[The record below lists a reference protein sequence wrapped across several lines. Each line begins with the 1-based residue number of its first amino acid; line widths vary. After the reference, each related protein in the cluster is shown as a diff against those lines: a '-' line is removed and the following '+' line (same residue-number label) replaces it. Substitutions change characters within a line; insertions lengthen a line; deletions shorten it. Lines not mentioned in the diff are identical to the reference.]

1 MRVIRA
7 FVTEAVFYL
16 LQSDNHVSE
25 VDPSIEEAKKDAAQR
40 EEQKKAAEE
49 MKKKAEEAIQLKK
62 GGKNSDE
69 KKEDSSK
76 EEVKEEPAAA
86 ADNRIVPEGVI
97 PDEALEGAKKQDV
110 PPAPEE
116 PGKTKRKLKIDF

>member
-1 MRVIRA
+1 MRH
-7 FVTEAVFYL
+7 TE
-16 LQSDNHVSE
+16 D
-25 VDPSIEEAKKDAAQR
+25 
-40 EEQKKAAEE
+40 

-116 PGKTKRKLKIDF
+116 PGKTKRKLKLIFKFKAFLKNSSYLIEYQIAQDFYKVAQMQDS